1 MVPWNTQSIEDDGKK
16 KKKKTTHIIPF
27 QLAREEGGRRS
38 TSGREGTCRK
48 FQGLLHSV
56 RGWEAGVL
64 LVTGQRGSS
73 IRACGMRI
81 SESNSEQVGPAEAP
95 SGGGSDSGGG
105 RQRGMGEG
113 WDHLQSSSGL
123 SLCPQGPSH
132 PPTGSAWEP
141 SACIPHMAPFR
152 CVVPPLSRETSLPS
166 FTRGG
171 NRGCRVSPLVKSRA

>member
-1 MVPWNTQSIEDDGKK
+1 MFSWQAVLSHCDHTPGLRQ
-16 KKKKTTHIIPF
+16 H
-27 QLAREEGGRRS
+27 LREVVNMS
-38 TSGREGTCRK
+38 VNH
-48 FQGLLHSV
+48 LLHHLNPEVELSN
-56 RGWEAGVL
+56 RSLQPEA
-64 LVTGQRGSS
+64 TSTP
-73 IRACGMRI
+73 RI
-81 SESNSEQVGPAEAP
+81 YSRWGRHTPCEY
-95 SGGGSDSGGG
+95 G